1 MLDPRLNK
9 WGPRNLK
16 PLSLVKPY
24 RIDLSVQKHLWQL
37 RRSSDGKQ
45 PRE

>member
-1 MLDPRLNK
+1 MLDPRLKK
-9 WGPRNLK
+9 WGPRDLK
-16 PLSLVKPY
+16 PLSLIKPY
-24 RIDLSVQKHLWQL
+24 RIGLSVQKHLRQL